1 MMAPCF
7 RRTYESQ
14 AVRVRDLC
22 RLAGRAFGVE
32 AVHDLRVEIKRLRAF
47 FDLVEACNPLFAGAD
62 QFRPIRK
69 LFKAAAQLR
78 ETQVDSSLARDK
90 SAAMVLR
97 LDEYRNE
104 LKEEE
109 LRARKRFA
117 AAAGSFNPDLFLARE
132 TAIHR
137 ALDGID
143 LPDLQS
149 KAETYLQALT
159 GELLRL
165 KQSGPQDRKTLHRVR
180 VLSKKTRYVLD
191 VVQACFRPDEASLQK
206 LNDSLRAVHQALGQ
220 WHDLQLALASVQEFY
235 NNKAIKPLADE
246 RSYATFARVLQED
259 IALRL
264 EVFEKAWGE
273 FVRQAGT

>member
-7 RRTYESQ
+7 RQNYESQ

-22 RLAGRAFGVE
+22 RLAGRTFGVE

-47 FDLVEACNPLFAGAD
+47 FDLVESCNPLFAGAD

-69 LFKAAAQLR
+69 LFKAAAPLR

-90 SAAMVLR
+90 SAAMGLC

-104 LKEEE
+104 LKEAEF
-109 LRARKRFA
+109 RARKKFA
-117 AAAGSFNPDLFLARE
+117 AAAGSFDPDLFLERE
-132 TAIHR
+132 MAIHR
-137 ALDGID
+137 ALGGID
-143 LPDLQS
+143 LPGLQS
-149 KAETYLQALT
+149 KAEAYLRNLT

-180 VLSKKTRYVLD
+180 ILAKKTRYVLE
-191 VVQACFRPDEASLQK
+191 VVQTCFRPDEAAFQG

-220 WHDLQLALASVQEFY
+220 WHDFQLGLASVQEFY

-246 RSYATFARVLQED
+246 PSYPGYARALQED
-259 IALRL
+259 SALRL
-264 EVFEKAWGE
+264 EAFEKAWGE